1 MRLKAFRGKDDPHVL
16 IAPAAAYRGERT
28 ATQGRHA
35 SIIDDEPA
43 LVGPDIEKGHS
54 VSVFSRCRP
63 QTSL

>member
-1 MRLKAFRGKDDPHVL
+1 MRLKAFRGEDDPHML
-16 IAPAAAYRGERT
+16 ITPATADRGGCT

-54 VSVFSRCRP
+54 MSVLSRCAP